1 MAGKVNFEDNIKE
14 LETIVGQLEKNDI
27 SLDESL
33 KLFERGV
40 KLSAQCNKLLDE
52 AEQKVNVLV
61 KKDGALA
68 AEKFTLGD
76 DE

>member
-1 MAGKVNFEDNIKE
+1 MAGKINFEDNINE
-14 LETIVGQLEKNDI
+14 LENIVGQLEKNDI

-61 KKDGALA
+61 KKDGALT

>member
-1 MAGKVNFEDNIKE
+1 MAEKVNFEDNIKE
-14 LETIVGQLEKNDI
+14 LELIVAQLEKNDI

-40 KLSAQCNKLLDE
+40 KLSARCNKLLDE

-61 KKDGALA
+61 KKDGAMT